1 MKLSTFA
8 LILLAVCL
16 PANGQEIAQVTS
28 VAVPTS
34 AKNSFLAANW
44 SKKELY
50 TTDSNSLTVIDTES
64 WLVKKVIPL
73 NYPPTDGGPCI
84 SPSGIIAIPN
94 GSEGRVTIINPETGE
109 VRNLTS
115 SPSSQIGFIVSSWG
129 CAFSTDDRTLYVSSN
144 SRLLTN
150 DSRIKNLIGIRTA
163 DWVIAQ
169 GWQVV
174 DITKGSVAQIATL
187 PDGRVYAVIYGPF
200 PSIGSLVAFEPPG
213 GSTKVIDV
221 NLVPRVIITAPN
233 GRVYVSGSTE
243 DVTVRATTV
252 IDTETD
258 KVLEKWEG
266 DRYLKT
272 PCVFPSA
279 SDPWFAY
286 TAEYSA
292 LTGVN
297 IAQQTNLFSRIQD
310 LGPAYGLAANRQP
323 DGSDVLALLRDG
335 RVDVFRAVQPTTL
348 YFVTNGASFSTDPV
362 VSPGEWVSLFGRSL
376 SYRTVTA
383 KDVPL
388 PTELEGTR
396 VWISIGNNLPVA
408 LPLVFASINQINAQF
423 PTEVPVGAS
432 VKLWVEGPGN
442 QKSDPVTV
450 SVIAATPALFAWP
463 DRSPILA
470 DANGQLIF
478 QVAPGSVFTAYA
490 TGLGQVLPQVAS
502 GSPAPFN
509 PLAWTVN
516 QVQVFVAGRPC
527 LVLFSGLSPGWVGL
541 YQLNIQI
548 PADIPTGKQSL
559 IIQQA
564 NTSVEY
570 QITVSGGSIQWPS
583 IPDSPALVLT
593 RASGVFVL
601 PRLNSAPTAPSG
613 LVKF

>member
-16 PANGQEIAQVTS
+16 PANGQEIAQLTS

-50 TTDSNSLTVIDTES
+50 ATNSDSLTVIDTES
-64 WLVKKVIPL
+64 WLVKKTIPL

-84 SPSGIIAIPN
+84 SPSGIFAIPN

-187 PDGRVYAVIYGPF
+187 PDGRVYAVIYGPL
-200 PSIGSLVAFEPPG
+200 PSIGSLVAFEPPE

-243 DVTVRATTV
+243 DVTVRATIV

-258 KVLEKWEG
+258 RVLEKWEG

-310 LGPAYGLAANRQP
+310 LGPAYGLVANRQP
-323 DGSDVLALLRDG
+323 DGSDILALLRDG
-335 RVDVFRAVQPTTL
+335 KVDVFRAVQPPTL
-348 YFVTNGASFSTDPV
+348 YFMTNGASFSTDPV
-362 VSPGEWVSLFGRSL
+362 VSPGEWVSIFGHAL
-376 SYRTVTA
+376 SNQTETA
-383 KDVPL
+383 IALPIAL
-388 PTELEGTR
+388 PTTLAGAR
-396 VWISIGNNLPVA
+396 VWLSTDNIRPEIS
-408 LPLVFASINQINAQF
+408 LPLVFVSPNQINAQF
-423 PTEVPVGAS
+423 PYEIPVGAS
-432 VKLWVEGPGN
+432 VKLWVERPGTT
-442 QKSDPVTV
+442 QLTQDTDHVAVTV
-450 SVIAATPALFAWP
+450 VAATPALFAWP
-463 DRSPILA
+463 DRSPIIA
-470 DANGQLIF
+470 DAVGNLIF
-478 QVAPGSVFTAYA
+478 ETAPGSVVTMYA
-490 TGLGQVLPQVAS
+490 TGLGQVLPAVVS
-502 GSPAPFN
+502 GRPAPFN
-509 PLAWTVN
+509 PLAWVVN
-516 QVQVFVAGRPC
+516 QPQVTLAGRPC
-527 LVLFSGLSPGWVGL
+527 PVLFSGLSPGWVGL

-548 PADIPTGKQSL
+548 PADVPTGKQSL

-570 QITVSGGSIQWPS
+570 TISISGGSTQ
-583 IPDSPALVLT
+583 
-593 RASGVFVL
+593 
-601 PRLNSAPTAPSG
+601 
-613 LVKF
+613 